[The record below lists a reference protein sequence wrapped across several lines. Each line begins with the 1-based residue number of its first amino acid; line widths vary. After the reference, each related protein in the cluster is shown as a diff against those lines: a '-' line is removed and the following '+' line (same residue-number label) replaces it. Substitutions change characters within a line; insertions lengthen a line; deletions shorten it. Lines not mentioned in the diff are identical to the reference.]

1 MSDDLQPT
9 RSGLTRRRSGPFLIG
24 VEVAGAIV
32 LAVVLWA
39 VRNGT
44 DAVVFAIVAAVVVA
58 LSAGARAAIA
68 RR

>member
-1 MSDDLQPT
+1 MTDDVQPT
-9 RSGLTRRRSGPFLIG
+9 SSPLTQRRSAPFLIG

-32 LAVVLWA
+32 LAIVLWI

-44 DAVVFAIVAAVVVA
+44 DAVVFAIFAAVVIA
-58 LSAGARAAIA
+58 LSAAARGAIA